1 MKNLKPE
8 MIEKAKAAGSAEE
21 LLELAKANGVE
32 MTADE
37 ATTYF
42 AQLNPKSGEL
52 DDNDLDNV
60 SGGACTSKSTGRT
73 VVTSGCQCFT
83 GQFEPNTVLPPEE
96 FAIRRSEYLSNYF
109 ARTDNFE
116 LRALWCSF
124 AGKDTCGSCIHL
136 EFEGGT
142 GVCGKS

>member
-1 MKNLKPE
+1 MTNLTPE
-8 MIEKAKAAGSAEE
+8 MIEKAKAAKSAEE
-21 LLELAKANGVE
+21 LYEIAKENSVE

-37 ATTYF
+37 AATYF

-60 SGGACTSKSTGRT
+60 AGGACVSNSTGRT
-73 VVTSGCQCFT
+73 VVTSGCKCFT
-83 GQFEPNTVLPPEE
+83 GQFQPNTVLSPEE
-96 FAIRRSEYLSNYF
+96 FAITRPVYRKNYL
-109 ARTDNFE
+109 ARTDNPGMRE
-116 LRALWCSF
+116 LWCEYG
-124 AGKDTCGSCIHL
+124 GKDTCGSCIHL